1 MARPREFEIDQ
12 AIEKAMHLFWQLGY
26 HATNLPELLTAM
38 EISRGSFYKAFDSK
52 KDVFLRA
59 LALYE
64 MRNVTPGIALLED
77 ASLSGQEAIS
87 RLFGSAQQ
95 AIEDGDKRGCLLCSA
110 AAETAYHDAEIA
122 QAVNTQLNALTGAF
136 AMALSRGTSLPNIPT
151 ADQKAEAKRLA
162 QRYVGLRVMQRS
174 GVRTV

>member
-12 AIEKAMHLFWQLGY
+12 AIEKAMHLFWKLGY

-64 MRNVTPGIALLED
+64 TRSVAPGIALLED
-77 ASLSGQEAIS
+77 TSLPGQDAIS
-87 RLFGSAQQ
+87 RLFDSAQQ

-110 AAETAYHDAEIA
+110 AAETAYHDPEIA
-122 QAVNTQLNALTGAF
+122 EAVNAQLTALTDAF
-136 AMALSRGTSLPNIPT
+136 AVALSRGTSLPNIPT

-174 GVRTV
+174 GVGG